1 MLESMPSLR
10 RATRFLE
17 AMLATI
23 TQGAACTVFYPAIPA
38 APSFQVHVEDRGRPV
53 SGLRMELKGRSLT
66 KTAVTGEDG
75 TVRFQDIPPADYH
88 VEAEFDAGIRD
99 GATIQV
105 TASGPKNTTIPIRW
119 PNQAPLI
126 VQAPKGVLHW
136 HMTETDQRQSVL
148 QVDLVDAR
156 TGKLQESTQTT
167 SEGEFVLKTPQPGLY
182 FLRVTPKSLTPAG
195 GGRVAGKVPIRVAS
209 HAAQVDLELDFGWSS
224 CGVTY
229 VALHACPQE
238 ELSIAHLSGEVVD
251 PTGASIARAT
261 VRLFNSDRTIA
272 EQLTSD
278 EEGRFVSAK
287 PLDGSYELTVS
298 ATGFTSLRQMVRGFV
313 PKDGVRPASLRIR
326 LGLGYCSLATAQQQA
341 KSSGEDG
348 AVGKK
353 CAHHFERGAPYVERR
368 VTCLA
373 NP

>member
-1 MLESMPSLR
+1 MLKSMPSLR

-23 TQGAACTVFYPAIPA
+23 TQGAACTIFYPVIPA

-75 TVRFQDIPPADYH
+75 TVRFQDIPPGDYH
-88 VEAEFDAGIRD
+88 IEAEFDAGIRD

-105 TASGPKNTTIPIRW
+105 TASGPKNATIPIRW

-126 VQAPKGVLHW
+126 VQAPQGVLHW
-136 HMTETDQRQSVL
+136 HKNEPDQRQSVL
-148 QVDLVDAR
+148 QVDLLDAR

-167 SEGEFVLKTPQPGLY
+167 SEGAFALKTPGPGLY
-182 FLRVTPKSLTPAG
+182 FLRVTPTNSAPEG
-195 GGRVAGKVPIRVAS
+195 GIRAAVKIPIRVES
-209 HAAQVDLELDFGWSS
+209 HAPQLDLELDFGWSS

-229 VALHACPQE
+229 VALHACSQQ
-238 ELSIAHLSGEVVD
+238 ELSIPYLSGQVVD
-251 PTGASIARAT
+251 TAGTSIARAT
-261 VRLFNSDRTIA
+261 VRLFNGDRTIA

-278 EEGRFVSAK
+278 EEGRFVSTK
-287 PLDGSYELTVS
+287 PLNGSYELTVA
-298 ATGFTSLRQMVRGFV
+298 ATGFTSLRQKVRGSV

-326 LGLGYCSLATAQQQA
+326 LGLGDCSLATAQQ
-341 KSSGEDG
+341 
-348 AVGKK
+348 
-353 CAHHFERGAPYVERR
+353 
-368 VTCLA
+368 
-373 NP
+373 